1 MKKCTKLVGELGFYD
16 RNGAIAMV
24 NLCTS
29 LLSASGPSFRSEPES
44 VEWEHREYAT
54 EDGDGDGMQRNYKL
68 LIVAGCLAVVL
79 ALVVSCAD
87 MQQPQEFSGGDSPM
101 GTLDFS
107 EGSLLYLGDAMLV
120 LLSEDSTTGDR
131 WDSSILGWCVAL
143 EGDEHADASEN
154 AEDPAL
160 QLAGD
165 KGSHAYSFKAN
176 GTGVAMITLTC
187 SRGEGSS
194 EPDARI
200 VIIAT
205 AEDGVFTKAISK
217 EF

>member
-1 MKKCTKLVGELGFYD
+1 
-16 RNGAIAMV
+16 MV

-68 LIVAGCLAVVL
+68 LIVAVCLAVVL

-87 MQQPQEFSGGDSPM
+87 MQQPQELSGGDSPM

-160 QLAGD
+160 QLVGD

-194 EPDARI
+194 EPDAHI
-200 VIIAT
+200 VIVAT